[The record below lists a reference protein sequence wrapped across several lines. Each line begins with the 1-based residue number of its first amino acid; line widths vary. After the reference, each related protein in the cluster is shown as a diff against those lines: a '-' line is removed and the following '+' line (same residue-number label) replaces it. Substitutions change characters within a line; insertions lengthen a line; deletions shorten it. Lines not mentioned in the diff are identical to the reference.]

1 MNIKLYKGDE
11 EQLSDIVNS
20 HVGQYAK
27 LTHKTNV
34 QTERENYVNVD
45 SDSRR
50 VIERTLLHVHRHH
63 SQSKSRVP
71 AGRDRLTIEGCC
83 DTDQSCSCVH

>member
-11 EQLSDIVNS
+11 EQLSDIVNP

-34 QTERENYVNVD
+34 QTERE
-45 SDSRR
+45 R
-50 VIERTLLHVHRHH
+50 IT
-63 SQSKSRVP
+63 
-71 AGRDRLTIEGCC
+71 
-83 DTDQSCSCVH
+83 